1 MRKITVVTLST
12 LAVLGMTAIGSVAHA
27 ASTCYDP
34 TNPMPSIMQ
43 NMGKPIYDTYSE
55 EMNRS
60 REGGPLLRQCD
71 PSSTSVQSIINN

>member
-1 MRKITVVTLST
+1 MRKITLATLSA
-12 LAVLGMTAIGSVAHA
+12 LAVLGMTSFGSMAQ

-55 EMNRS
+55 EINRE
-60 REGGPLLRQCD
+60 RQGGPLLHQCS
-71 PSSTSVQSIINN
+71 PTPYMGIISSN